1 MRVHISANVE
11 VFTGGHH
18 HSWRLCMTR
27 GDDDESLYTQTH
39 RRMDIHT
46 DRTTNLII
54 SSNVHFVP
62 LAEIIRSLNLTLTLV
77 LLTVHTWCQ
86 WGQCGRCSVSWH
98 QAETSWITK
107 LLLLALEAL
116 NTSIPCNRHS
126 TQCPEQ
132 NILDIFNC
140 NLKKD

>member
-1 MRVHISANVE
+1 
-11 VFTGGHH
+11 
-18 HSWRLCMTR
+18 MTR

-86 WGQCGRCSVSWH
+86 
-98 QAETSWITK
+98 
-107 LLLLALEAL
+107 
-116 NTSIPCNRHS
+116 
-126 TQCPEQ
+126 
-132 NILDIFNC
+132 
-140 NLKKD
+140 